1 MNLLLLKQLSLISL
15 FAGMILGLFAILSYP
30 TFIISTLVLI
40 LWLSAFVIVYL
51 KRNDLIGIINVKE
64 GCIFGAIIGFVSFGG
79 FSIIFAPISM
89 LLGFVLPN
97 YTLGFL
103 RFFMGNVGSFVVM
116 IFLLLFIAGI
126 SALFNG
132 FTGLVTAYV
141 YELLTGVKKEN
152 NANTSIDFEIK

>member
-64 GCIFGAIIGFVSFGG
+64 GCIFGEIICFVSFGG
-79 FSIIFAPISM
+79 F
-89 LLGFVLPN
+89 
-97 YTLGFL
+97 
-103 RFFMGNVGSFVVM
+103 
-116 IFLLLFIAGI
+116 
-126 SALFNG
+126 
-132 FTGLVTAYV
+132 
-141 YELLTGVKKEN
+141 
-152 NANTSIDFEIK
+152 